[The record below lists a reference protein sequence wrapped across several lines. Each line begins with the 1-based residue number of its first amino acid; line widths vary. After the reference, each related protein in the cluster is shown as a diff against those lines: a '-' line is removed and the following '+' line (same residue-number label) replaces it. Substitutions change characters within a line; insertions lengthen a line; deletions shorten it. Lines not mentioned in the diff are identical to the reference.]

1 MKKSIKKDI
10 TKSHLNLKFL
20 TLVLVISFILIQI
33 FNHFFG
39 IIRIV
44 GPSMYPTYSNGELHL
59 YSTDT
64 TKIERGNVVIF
75 KNKNQT
81 ENQLYIKR
89 VVAISGDTFACKGTT
104 YYLNGNLLNEKYINK
119 KISDVYNFTTYVP
132 QGYVFVCGDNRD
144 KSTDSRSFG
153 VVNVK
158 DIVGIIKR

>member
-10 TKSHLNLKFL
+10 TKSYLNLKFL

-64 TKIERGNVVIF
+64 TKIERRNVVIF

-104 YYLNGNLLNEKYINK
+104 Y
-119 KISDVYNFTTYVP
+119 
-132 QGYVFVCGDNRD
+132 
-144 KSTDSRSFG
+144 
-153 VVNVK
+153 
-158 DIVGIIKR
+158 